1 MTDDGFGAR
10 LRAWRRD
17 IHAHPELSYGEERTT
32 GVVVKH
38 LESLGLAPR
47 RLPGTGVI
55 CDVGADATGGGRIA
69 LRADLDALALDEQ
82 TGLDFASANP
92 GVMHACGHDAHTAML
107 MGAAELLAAADRE
120 GRCPPARL
128 VFQAAEETVPG
139 GALDA
144 IGGGALDGVAR
155 IFALHVDPTLP
166 VGELGVV
173 DGPITSS
180 NAMVT
185 VNLRGAGGHTARPH
199 RTADLGFALGQVLT
213 TLPAVLDRR
222 LDPKSATVLTWG
234 RIEAGEAPNSI
245 PASGSARGTLR
256 SADVEVWAMAED
268 LVRESLAGILA
279 PWRVEWD
286 LDYVQGVPPV
296 VNDAECTAALVAA
309 AEGIADVVPTHQ
321 SSGGEDFAW
330 YQRTVPGAMARL
342 GVSGPGAAGGGT
354 ADLHRPDFDLD
365 EAALPIGA
373 RVLAG
378 AVLGS

>member
-1 MTDDGFGAR
+1 MLDDGFGRR
-10 LRAWRRD
+10 LTAWRRD
-17 IHAHPELSYGEERTT
+17 IHAHPELSYREERTT
-32 GVVVKH
+32 GVVFSH

-55 CDVGADATGGGRIA
+55 CDVGAPSAGGGRIA
-69 LRADLDALALDEQ
+69 LRADLDALALHEG
-82 TGLDFASANP
+82 TGLDFASVTD

-107 MGAAELLAAADRE
+107 MGAAEILAAADRE

-144 IGGGALDGVAR
+144 IDGGALEGVER
-155 IFALHVDPTLP
+155 IFALHVDPSLP
-166 VGELGVV
+166 VGEVGVV

-185 VNLRGAGGHTARPH
+185 VNLRGDGGHTSRPH
-199 RTADLGFALGQVLT
+199 RTADLGFALGHVLT

-222 LDPKSATVLTWG
+222 LDPTSGTVLTWG
-234 RIEAGEAPNSI
+234 LIEAGEAPNSI
-245 PASGSARGTLR
+245 PSTGSARGTLR
-256 SADVEVWAMAED
+256 SADVKVWALAED
-268 LVRESLAGILA
+268 LVRESLGNILA
-279 PWRVEWD
+279 PWQVEWG

-296 VNDAECTAALVAA
+296 VNDPESTAALVAA
-309 AEGIADVVPTHQ
+309 AEGVAHVVPTHQ

-330 YQRTVPGAMARL
+330 YQRTVPGALARL
-342 GVSGPGAAGGGT
+342 GVAGPGAAGGGT
-354 ADLHRPDFDLD
+354 SDLHRPTFDLD

-373 RVLAG
+373 RVL
-378 AVLGS
+378 

>member
-1 MTDDGFGAR
+1 MDVDGLDAR
-10 LRAWRRD
+10 LRTWRRD
-17 IHAHPELSYGEERTT
+17 IHAHPELSYGERRTT
-32 GVVVKH
+32 EVVAKH
-38 LESLGLAPR
+38 LESLGLSPR

-55 CDVGADATGGGRIA
+55 CDVGSGEGRGRIA
-69 LRADLDALALDEQ
+69 LRADLDALAIDEE
-82 TGLDFASANP
+82 TGLDFASGNP
-92 GVMHACGHDAHTAML
+92 GVMHACGHDAHTAMV
-107 MGAAELLAAADRE
+107 MGAAEILAAADRE
-120 GRCPPARL
+120 GCCPPARL

-144 IGGGALDGVAR
+144 IDGGALDGVER
-155 IFALHVDPTLP
+155 IFALHVDPTIP
-166 VGELGVV
+166 VGELGVTE
-173 DGPITSS
+173 GPITSS

-213 TLPAVLDRR
+213 ALPAVLDRR
-222 LDPKSATVLTWG
+222 LDPRSATVLTWG
-234 RIEAGEAPNSI
+234 KIEAGEAPNSI

-256 SADVEVWAMAED
+256 SADVDVWAKAED
-268 LVRESLAGILA
+268 LVRESLGSILA
-279 PWRVEWD
+279 PWRVDWD

-296 VNDAECTAALVAA
+296 VNDADGVAALVAA
-309 AEGIADVVPTHQ
+309 AEGVARVVPTHQ

-365 EAALPIGA
+365 ESALIIGA

-378 AVLGS
+378 AVLGSL